1 MRTINT
7 RDLRDNL
14 AECLDA
20 VQAGE
25 RVLVTRRGDPVAE
38 IVRFS
43 STAPSR
49 EVAEAVR
56 NGIARRAGD
65 SDGLRLLLDDPPKGA
80 PADLVDRLLADRSPP
95 SR

>member
-1 MRTINT
+1 MRTVNT

-38 IVRFS
+38 IVRVS
-43 STAPSR
+43 ATVPSR
-49 EVAEAVR
+49 AVAQALRAGV
-56 NGIARRAGD
+56 ALRAGD
-65 SDGLRLLLDDPPKGA
+65 SAGLRLLLDE
-80 PADLVDRLLADRSPP
+80 PATGERANLVDQVLADRS
-95 SR
+95 R